1 MKYNDKMN
9 KMILGIG
16 ESTMK
21 LMQQTSYTSPEK
33 YRFPDEKDNAT
44 FRREHYQFKKK
55 MTELQS
61 SINAL
66 KNNDEEHESEAIS
79 IIMNASSYMNE
90 YMKVLDK
97 LFL

>member
-1 MKYNDKMN
+1 MKYNKKMN
-9 KMILGIG
+9 EMIIGIG
-16 ESTMK
+16 ESTLK

-33 YRFPDEKDNAT
+33 YRFNDERDST

-61 SINAL
+61 AINAL
-66 KNNDEEHESEAIS
+66 KNEDEEHESEAIS

-90 YMKVLDK
+90 YMKILDK